1 MPINID
7 LHIVATSVED
17 LKKQLKDAYE
27 SLEPVAP
34 PVVEPTPLATPTPA
48 AKTTPVVK
56 PKPVVKAP
64 VVKDAPKKLS
74 CKACNGAHRA
84 HTCHRSKEQRATNFA
99 KAELIMKCSD
109 CGTHESS
116 QWRNKTA
123 SFGPLCNACGIRRI
137 RNKPPV
143 ANPRSQTERKKER
156 ALAIQKN
163 IMRKAPAKAKTV
175 PKTVEK
181 KPQPIVKVDLS
192 DETFGAW
199 LTTHLGPL
207 VLRNKQF
214 LVASTVIKNWYTTL
228 MSEESYGPWVIA
240 DGDSNMVMMET
251 AFNAFQMAQ
260 PTTFLVQNTGDNFL
274 LVITNPKALTTKLVR
289 EIDLGLGV

>member
-17 LKKQLKDAYE
+17 LKEQLKNAYE

-34 PVVEPTPLATPTPA
+34 PVVEPTPLA
-48 AKTTPVVK
+48 K
-56 PKPVVKAP
+56 PKPVVKTP
-64 VVKDAPKKLS
+64 VVKDAPKNLS

-84 HTCHRSKEQRATNFA
+84 HTCNRTKEQRASNFA
-99 KAELIMKCSD
+99 KAELIIKCKE
-109 CGTHESS
+109 CGTTKSS

-123 SFGPLCNACGIRRI
+123 SYGPLCNACGIRRV
-137 RNKPPV
+137 RDKPTV
-143 ANPRSQTERKKER
+143 VKPRSQAERKKER
-156 ALAIQKN
+156 ALTIQKN

-240 DGDSNMVMMET
+240 DGDSNMAMMER
-251 AFNAFQMAQ
+251 AFNAFQTAH
-260 PTTFLVQNTGDNFL
+260 PTFFLVQNTGDNFL